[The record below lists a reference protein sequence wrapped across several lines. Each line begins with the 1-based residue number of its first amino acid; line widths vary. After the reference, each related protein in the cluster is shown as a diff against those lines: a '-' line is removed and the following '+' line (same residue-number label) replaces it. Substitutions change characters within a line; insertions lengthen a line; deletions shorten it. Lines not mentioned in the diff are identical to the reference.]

1 MAVRGVLSVQDGGRF
16 GYQAQGV
23 FPSGALDPWAF
34 ALANR
39 LAGNPDEA
47 AVLEGIGGGFSARVR
62 HPMTI
67 VLAGFPRPAFF
78 EGAPLAF
85 YQPHQLWAGGLLQV
99 ADGPG
104 QHYLVAV
111 SGGWWAPRWWSS
123 RSQALTMAEAGWY
136 RPPQPGGVLLVAVPG
151 AAPPDGA
158 RGLPPQHWPRY
169 PSEPALRVWPGP
181 DFERLGA
188 REAVGVTFTVRRW
201 SRMGV
206 VAEGPRLYEG
216 GWAMPSRPT
225 VRGVIEVDGSG
236 QYLILGPE
244 RQTTGGYPMPFVVD
258 PLDFGL
264 LAELGPGSR
273 FRLTLVAEAEE
284 LGEERRGRE
293 RLLGD
298 LWAGGGEAERLGA
311 R

>member
-1 MAVRGVLSVQDGGRF
+1 MVRGVLSVQDGGRV
-16 GYQAQGV
+16 GHQARGV

-39 LAGNPDEA
+39 LAGNPEEA
-47 AVLEGIGGGFSARVR
+47 AVLEGIGGGFAARIR

-67 VLAGFPRPAFF
+67 VLAGSPRPVWFA
-78 EGAPLAF
+78 GVPLAF
-85 YQPHQLWAGGLLQV
+85 YQPHRLWAGGVLEV

-111 SGGWWAPRWWSS
+111 SGGWWAPRWWGS

-136 RPPQPGGVLLVAVPG
+136 RPPRPGEVLLVAVPG
-151 AAPPDGA
+151 QAPPDGA
-158 RGLPPQHWPRY
+158 EGLAPQHWPRY
-169 PSEPALRVWPGP
+169 PAEPTLRVWPGP
-181 DFERLGA
+181 DFERLRA
-188 REAVGVTFTVRRW
+188 REALGVALTVRRFG
-201 SRMGV
+201 RMGV
-206 VAEGPRLYEG
+206 VADGPRLYEG

-225 VRGVIEVDGSG
+225 VPGVVEVDGAG

-273 FRLTLVAEAEE
+273 FRLSLVAHPQE
-284 LGEERRGRE
+284 LWEERAARQ
-293 RLLGD
+293 RLL
-298 LWAGGGEAERLGA
+298 RSLGA
-311 R
+311 GRGEGQRSPAR